1 MSYIHYSFMPIYRVA
16 AIQMASGSNVNANL
30 HEATRLI
37 LEAVKM
43 GAKLIIL
50 PENFALMAM
59 HPTDAVKIREQPG
72 NGPLQDFLS
81 QQAARYG
88 VWIVGGTLPLVADHP
103 QKVRAAC
110 LVFDNT
116 GSCVARYDK
125 MHLFDVTVT
134 SDEHYCESETIEPG
148 TQVIVTDTPFGRLG
162 LAVCYDLRFPEL
174 FRCMLNQGVELI
186 SVSSAFTA
194 VTGRAHW
201 EVLVRA
207 RAVENLCY
215 VIAANQGG
223 YHVNGRETYGDS
235 MIIDPWGVVLTRLNR
250 GAGVI
255 CADLNPENQATVRR
269 NFPAHQHR
277 KIQCT
282 FHNKLI

>member
-1 MSYIHYSFMPIYRVA
+1 MSIYRIA
-16 AIQMASGSNVNANL
+16 AIQMASGSNVSANL
-30 HEATRLI
+30 NEAARLI
-37 LEAVKM
+37 LEAVNM
-43 GAKLIIL
+43 GAQLVIL

-59 HPTDAVKIREQPG
+59 HSADTLKVREMSG
-72 NGPLQDFLS
+72 KGPLQDFLS
-81 QQAARYG
+81 QQAARHG
-88 VWIVGGTLPLVADHP
+88 IWLVGGTIPLIANDTY
-103 QKVRAAC
+103 KASASC

-116 GSCVARYDK
+116 GKCVARYDK
-125 MHLFDVTVT
+125 VHLFDVSVT
-134 SDEHYCESETIEPG
+134 AEEHYCESDTFEAG
-148 TQVIVTDTPFGRLG
+148 TQVTVTDTPFGRLG
-162 LAVCYDLRFPEL
+162 LAICYDLRFPEL
-174 FRCMLNQGVELI
+174 FRCMLTQGVEII
-186 SVSSAFTA
+186 SVPSAFTA

-201 EVLVRA
+201 ELLVRA

-255 CADLNPENQATVRR
+255 CADINLENQATVRR
-269 NFPAHQHR
+269 NFPVLQHR

-282 FHNKLI
+282 FNGQ